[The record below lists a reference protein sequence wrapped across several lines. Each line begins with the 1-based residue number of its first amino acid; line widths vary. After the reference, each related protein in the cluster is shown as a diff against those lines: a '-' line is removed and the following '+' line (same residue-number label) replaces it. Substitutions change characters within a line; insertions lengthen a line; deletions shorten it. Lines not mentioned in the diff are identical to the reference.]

1 MLAPMSIV
9 PGERIGP
16 YEIVA
21 ALGAGGMGEVYR
33 ARDSRLSRDV
43 ALKLLPAAVADDPD
57 RLARFSREAVVLAS
71 LNHPHIAHL
80 YGLEERDGAAGA
92 PVLVMELIEGPTL
105 ADRMSGHRMAL
116 EDALPIGR
124 QIASALEYAHDLGI
138 IHRDL
143 KPANIK
149 LRPDGTVKLL
159 DFGLAKAF
167 DTRVREGDELANTPT
182 IAADTATGVI
192 LGTAAYM
199 APEQVRGRSVDKRA
213 DIWAFGVVLFEMLS
227 GSRAFPGD
235 SASDIMAAVIRDD
248 PPWHDLPG
256 DTPPRVQALLRRCL
270 VRDPRQR
277 LRDIGEARVLLESD
291 ASAFDVLPVQKSVT
305 PRSSLKW
312 WRAAALLFGMAA
324 IVAGAAVLIRRP
336 EPRTPFPVQFTL
348 PQNAQVGL
356 NQQNALAPTIGIA
369 PDGRYI
375 AQMGPD
381 GLLLWT
387 AATGTARLLDD
398 TAGASAPFFSPDG
411 EQIAF
416 FARETLRR
424 VAVSGGPSSVIASA
438 PAGGAGTWGSDG
450 TILYSRWLRGDIGMW
465 RVPARGGEPQLILPA
480 ASVAETRAFPSFLPD
495 AKHYVFLKGNV
506 PVGQRQI
513 CIGVVD
519 SREENCI
526 AQGDSNAAYSATG
539 HLIFVRAGALVALP
553 FNADTRTTTGS
564 PITLVSRTRW
574 FGPVGIAAFAVSAD
588 GRVLAHAPPLPPRR
602 LIWRDRAGTVVGELG
617 AAGMYNQVQLS
628 PDSTRVA
635 VDVWNAS
642 NGGRDLWMIDIAS
655 GTPTRVTFEPFDSYL
670 GSWSSNRS
678 LLYSRPAPSPP
689 DVFEITLGESAPR
702 LLIERP
708 GVQLAQ
714 HASADG
720 TWIAYVDVVFDREQ
734 RAVWLSRSGGQPRLL
749 RATPANSF
757 DARFSPDSRM
767 IAFASDESG
776 AAEIYVMPLAEGG
789 QPRRVSRAGGFLPR
803 WRADGRELFFLQ
815 PDGALMSA
823 DPVSTSTPVTLF
835 RVDGVSLADTSSAAR
850 ERYAVYDVTPDG
862 NRFLFRLA
870 EGAGTPADALHVW
883 VDWARRL
890 Q

>member
-1 MLAPMSIV
+1 MSIV
-9 PGERIGP
+9 AGERIGP

-43 ALKLLPAAVADDPD
+43 ALKLLPASVAGDPD
-57 RLARFSREAVVLAS
+57 RLARLSREAVVLAS

-80 YGLEERDGAAGA
+80 YGVEERAGPAAA
-92 PVLVMELIEGPTL
+92 PVLVMELIDGPTL
-105 ADRMSGHRMAL
+105 ADRMAGSRMTL
-116 EDALPIGR
+116 EDSLPIAR

-143 KPANIK
+143 KPANVK

-167 DTRVREGDELANTPT
+167 DTRMREGDELANTPT
-182 IAADTATGVI
+182 VAADTASGVI

-199 APEQVRGRSVDKRA
+199 APEQVRGRPVDKRA
-213 DIWAFGVVLFEMLS
+213 DIWAFGVVLFEMLA
-227 GSRAFPGD
+227 GSRMFPGD
-235 SASDIMAAVIRDD
+235 SASDIMAAVIRDE
-248 PPWHDLPG
+248 PPWGDLPA
-256 DTPPRVQALLRRCL
+256 DTPPPVRALLRRCL
-270 VRDPRQR
+270 VRDPKQR
-277 LRDIGEARVLLESD
+277 LRDIGEARVLLEGD
-291 ASAFDVLPVQKSVT
+291 INAFDLGPPPT
-305 PRSSLKW
+305 LEAPRSSLNR
-312 WRAAALLFGMAA
+312 WRAAAVVFGIAA
-324 IVAGAAVLIRRP
+324 IAAAAVLLLRRP
-336 EPRTPFPVQFTL
+336 EQRAPFAVEFAL
-348 PQNAQVGL
+348 PQTAQIGL

-369 PDGRYI
+369 PDGRYL
-375 AQMGPD
+375 AQTAPD
-381 GLLLWT
+381 GLVLWT
-387 AATGTARLLDD
+387 AATGSSQLLDD
-398 TAGASAPFFSPDG
+398 TAGATAPFFSPDG
-411 EQIAF
+411 ESIAF

-424 VAVSGGPSSVIASA
+424 VSVSGGPSSVIASA
-438 PAGGAGTWGSDG
+438 PAGGAGTWGRDG
-450 TILYSRWLRGDIGMW
+450 TIIYSRWLRGDIGVW
-465 RVPARGGEPQLILPA
+465 RVPARGGEPQLILPV
-480 ASVAETRAFPSFLPD
+480 ASAAETRGFPSFLPD
-495 AKHYVFLKGNV
+495 AKHYVFLKVNM

-519 SREENCI
+519 NAEENCI

-553 FNADTRTTTGS
+553 FNAETRTTSGS

-588 GRVLAHAPPLPPRR
+588 GRVLAHAAPLSPRR
-602 LIWRDRAGTVVGELG
+602 LTWRDRAGKVLGELG
-617 AAGMYNQVQLS
+617 APGMYNQVQLS
-628 PDSTRVA
+628 PDRTRVA

-642 NGGRDLWMIDIAS
+642 NGGRDLWVIDIAS
-655 GTPTRVTFEPFDSYL
+655 GTPTRVTFEPLDSYL
-670 GSWSSNRS
+670 GSWSSDRS
-678 LLYSRPAPSPP
+678 LLYSRPATGPP
-689 DVFEITLGESAPR
+689 DVVEITLGESAPR
-702 LLIERP
+702 LLVERP

-734 RAVWLSRSGGQPRLL
+734 RRVWLLRRGEAPRLL
-749 RATPANSF
+749 RETPTNSF
-757 DARFSPDSRM
+757 DPRFSPDSRT

-776 AAEIYVMPLAEGG
+776 AAEIYVMPLADGG

-815 PDGALMSA
+815 PDGALMSV
-823 DPVSTSTPVTLF
+823 DPASASTPVALF
-835 RVDGVSLADTSSAAR
+835 RVDGVSLADTTSGAR

-862 NRFLFRLA
+862 NRFLFRMA